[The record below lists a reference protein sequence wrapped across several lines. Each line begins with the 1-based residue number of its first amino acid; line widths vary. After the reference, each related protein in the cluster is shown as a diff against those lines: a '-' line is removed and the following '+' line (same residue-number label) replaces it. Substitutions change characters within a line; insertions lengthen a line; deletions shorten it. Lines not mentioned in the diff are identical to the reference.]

1 MPDPCSTRNAHLGR
15 LPVTVRYQLS
25 NACSL
30 LGNAVVA
37 VVVPLVLLARTGDV
51 MAAGSLALICA
62 VPQMLAGFVGGVVL
76 DRVNRRDVCVVSDL
90 ISALSVALLPVVD
103 AMWGLSFGWFV
114 ALGLLGA
121 VGDVPGMSARDT
133 LMPAACEA
141 DGVDLQR
148 FLGVNQA
155 VDAAVSVLG
164 PATAA
169 LLMGL
174 LGDVRALW
182 VTAALSLL
190 GAAFALVIPREV
202 GCPGS
207 APGIPAGAGPAR
219 ARRRVHAREL
229 AADGLD
235 VLFAT
240 DSLMRASILLSFGV
254 TMAMGA
260 FSGIVLPA
268 HFTELGEPEL
278 LGYVVSAL
286 GVGMFAGSVGYAALA
301 PRLSQRGWL
310 VVSLLGMVVGVAF
323 LGTLPGFGAL
333 LAAAAATGLAAGPV
347 SALLG
352 YFVYARIPE
361 ARRGVGMG
369 ALNALYLVVAPA
381 GAFVGSMLVA
391 SLGLRLAGLALVG
404 LWAAVT
410 AAGLLSKTLCHLED

>member
-1 MPDPCSTRNAHLGR
+1 
-15 LPVTVRYQLS
+15 
-25 NACSL
+25 
-30 LGNAVVA
+30 
-37 VVVPLVLLARTGDV
+37 

-62 VPQMLAGFVGGVVL
+62 VPQMLAGFVGGAVL
-76 DRVNRRDVCVVSDL
+76 DCVNRRDVCMVSDL

-103 AMWGLSFGWFV
+103 AIWGLSFGWFV

-148 FLGVNQA
+148 FLGANQA

-164 PATAA
+164 PAAAA

-174 LGDVRALW
+174 LGDVNALW

-190 GAAFALVIPREV
+190 GAAFALAIPREV
-202 GCPGS
+202 GHPVS
-207 APGIPAGAGPAR
+207 ASDDQAGEKPARVRGLLAR
-219 ARRRVHAREL
+219 AREL
-229 AADGLD
+229 VADDLSA
-235 VLFAT
+235 LFAT
-240 DSLMRASILLSFGV
+240 DSLTCASILLSFGV

-268 HFTELGEPEL
+268 YFAELGEPEL

-286 GVGMFAGSVGYAALA
+286 GAGMFVGSVGYAALA
-301 PRLSQRGWL
+301 PRLSRRAWL
-310 VVSLLGMVVGVAF
+310 VVSLLGMLAGMAL
-323 LGTLPGFGAL
+323 LGTLPSFGVL
-333 LAAAAATGLAAGPV
+333 LAAAATTGLAAGPI

-352 YFVYARIPE
+352 YFVYAHIPE
-361 ARRGVGMG
+361 ERRGVSMG
-369 ALNALYLVVAPA
+369 ALNSLYLVVAPA
-381 GAFVGSMLVA
+381 GAFVGSVLVA
-391 SLGLRLAGLALVG
+391 TVGLRPAGLVLVG

-410 AAGLLSKTLCHLED
+410 VAGLFAPALRHLED